1 MVSNIITI
9 QENDYIANINV
20 SRGGNCI
27 SLRNTRYHAVLLRE
41 PDYKKGF
48 DNPYLYGMPILFPV
62 NRISNGAFE
71 FEGRKYSFPINELDT
86 NCHLHGILHE
96 TEFEVIKKTENS
108 IICAYKAD
116 KNDYLGFPHSFE
128 IRICYEVSCN
138 GLLQKTEIVNLSE
151 TNMPILLGFHT
162 TFNSLFLE
170 NSKKDNVFVL
180 VQADE
185 EFERNKQNCLPT
197 GRKLDFD
204 NISKKIVSGMFN
216 PFEKAISRH
225 YSAGG
230 KKMVLY
236 DKGNDISLVYEND
249 EKLKFRLIYN
259 GNADGYIC
267 LEPQSCLVDCVN
279 STLKKEETGF
289 DFIRPDETKVYFS
302 RIYLEEGDKRNM
314 E

>member
-1 MVSNIITI
+1 MSNIITI
-9 QENDYIANINV
+9 QANDYIANINV
-20 SRGGNCI
+20 GRGGNCI
-27 SLRNTRYHAVLLRE
+27 SLRNTRYNAVILRE
-41 PDYKKGF
+41 PYYDNSL

-62 NRISNGAFE
+62 NRISNGGFE
-71 FEGRKYSFPINELDT
+71 FEGRKYSFPINEPNT
-86 NCHLHGILHE
+86 NCHLHGTLHE
-96 TEFEVIKKTENS
+96 TAFEVIEKTENS

-128 IRICYEVSCN
+128 IRICYEVGCN

-151 TNMPILLGFHT
+151 MNMPILLGFHT

-170 NSKKDNVFVL
+170 NGKNEDIFVL
-180 VQADE
+180 VQAAE
-185 EFERNKQNCLPT
+185 EFERNKQNYLPT

-204 NISKKIVSGMFN
+204 DVSKKLEKGMFN

-225 YSAGG
+225 YSARG
-230 KKMVLY
+230 KKMVIY
-236 DKGNDISLVYEND
+236 DNGNDISLVYEND

-279 STLKKEETGF
+279 SIFKKEETGF
-289 DFIRPDETKVYFS
+289 DFVKPNETKVYSS
-302 RIYLEEGDKRNM
+302 RIYLEEGDKR
-314 E
+314 